1 MKKDIQK
8 HRMSVRA
15 ESLNRVQLSV
25 TPWTVAHQAP
35 LPMGFSRQEYGVG
48 FHALL
53 QGIFPTQGLNPGL
66 PHGRRILYHLSHQE
80 SP

>member
-35 LPMGFSRQEYGVG
+35 LPMGFSRREYWSGMP
-48 FHALL
+48 
-53 QGIFPTQGLNPGL
+53 FPSPLIE
-66 PHGRRILYHLSHQE
+66 HESHVSCFGRWFLSH
-80 SP
+80 

>member
-35 LPMGFSRQEYGVG
+35 LPMGFSRREY
-48 FHALL
+48 
-53 QGIFPTQGLNPGL
+53 
-66 PHGRRILYHLSHQE
+66 
-80 SP
+80 